1 MQMQL
6 EEKDR
11 SIILKDYFS
20 LRTDPFIF
28 TSMALELLNQSY
40 KTSWIFPALKSTSHF
55 GLSPQC
61 PVGQTQVEKPTL
73 VIATNQGMPHHT

>member
-1 MQMQL
+1 MLKATIGQKFENSFCQSVQKHQREKEREKKERQLQSILHYMQMQL

-40 KTSWIFPALKSTSHF
+40 KTS
-55 GLSPQC
+55 
-61 PVGQTQVEKPTL
+61 
-73 VIATNQGMPHHT
+73 

>member
-1 MQMQL
+1 MLKATIGQKFENSFCQSVQKHQREREREKKERQLQSILHYMQMQL

-40 KTSWIFPALKSTSHF
+40 KTS
-55 GLSPQC
+55 
-61 PVGQTQVEKPTL
+61 
-73 VIATNQGMPHHT
+73 

>member
-1 MQMQL
+1 MCSKQQLDKNLKIAFASLSKSTNEKEKEKKKERQFQSILHYMQMQL

-28 TSMALELLNQSY
+28 TSMALELLNQS
-40 KTSWIFPALKSTSHF
+40 
-55 GLSPQC
+55 
-61 PVGQTQVEKPTL
+61 
-73 VIATNQGMPHHT
+73 